1 MAVDLAGAWRLIGFL
16 ANLLYSVRLT
26 NPITFVLAP
35 LPLSLVALATCH
47 FPAWAP
53 TQVDP
58 LVAIS

>member
-1 MAVDLAGAWRLIGFL
+1 VAVGLAGASRLIGL
-16 ANLLYSVRLT
+16 IASLLYSVRLT
-26 NPITFVLAP
+26 NPITFVLTP

-58 LVAIS
+58 LMAIS